1 MSARGEFSVIIA
13 GLVAVSGI
21 LPPTFKHSLRPTFS
35 LPRSLP
41 FLHAK
46 EPIGWWWSSDPDAYA
61 HRRAPNIALAATTA
75 TVFVLSVAMA
85 PTTSAHA
92 DLQVSTPADGESL
105 DIAPEEIRLTFSEE
119 LFEELVEIS
128 ILDAAG
134 DLYSTIEV
142 EQTPPPGTDV
152 IFPWP
157 TQAPPGEYSI
167 AYRVVSADGHPVT
180 GTISFS
186 YAATAPEPSTPEHA
200 RHRPTAR
207 PLRSHQL
214 LRHHLLRRHPSRQ
227 HLPHPLLPN
236 LNIVKHRFIV
246 WHAPRG
252 TRCRAS
258 RRYRYLGDHCRAR
271 QRN

>member
-1 MSARGEFSVIIA
+1 VRQSF
-13 GLVAVSGI
+13 
-21 LPPTFKHSLRPTFS
+21 
-35 LPRSLP
+35 
-41 FLHAK
+41 
-46 EPIGWWWSSDPDAYA
+46 
-61 HRRAPNIALAATTA
+61 ALAATTVM
-75 TVFVLSVAMA
+75 VFLLSLSIA
-85 PTTSAHA
+85 PTAFAHA
-92 DLQVSTPADGESL
+92 DLQVSTPKEGESL
-105 DIAPEEIRLTFSEE
+105 EIAPEEIRLTFSEE

-186 YAATAPEPSTPEHA
+186 YAATAPQPSPSDTAPQPTTSDSTPSA
-200 RHRPTAR
+200 KSSTPSAPPTASSATESSTSSSTDSSSGT
-207 PLRSHQL
+207 PLVILGVVL
-214 LRHHLLRRHPSRQ
+214 L
-227 HLPHPLLPN
+227 
-236 LNIVKHRFIV
+236 
-246 WHAPRG
+246 
-252 TRCRAS
+252 
-258 RRYRYLGDHCRAR
+258 LGVIATSAIIARAR

>member
-1 MSARGEFSVIIA
+1 MVGAAAWTRT
-13 GLVAVSGI
+13 LVDV
-21 LPPTFKHSLRPTFS
+21 
-35 LPRSLP
+35 
-41 FLHAK
+41 
-46 EPIGWWWSSDPDAYA
+46 
-61 HRRAPNIALAATTA
+61 HRNIALAATTA

-105 DIAPEEIRLTFSEE
+105 EIAPEEIRLTFSEE

-157 TQAPPGEYSI
+157 TQAPPGDYSI

-186 YAATAPEPSTPEHA
+186 YAATAVEPSTPEPSPSDIA
-200 RHRPTAR
+200 PQPTPSDSTPSAESSTPAASPASSSPTASA
-207 PLRSHQL
+207 PSPSSATESSTSSSTDSSSGTTLVVLGVVL
-214 LRHHLLRRHPSRQ
+214 L
-227 HLPHPLLPN
+227 
-236 LNIVKHRFIV
+236 
-246 WHAPRG
+246 
-252 TRCRAS
+252 
-258 RRYRYLGDHCRAR
+258 LGVIATSAIIARAR

>member
-1 MSARGEFSVIIA
+1 MVVGTTARTRT
-13 GLVAVSGI
+13 LVDV
-21 LPPTFKHSLRPTFS
+21 H
-35 LPRSLP
+35 
-41 FLHAK
+41 
-46 EPIGWWWSSDPDAYA
+46 WS
-61 HRRAPNIALAATTA
+61 IALAVKTA

-85 PTTSAHA
+85 PTASAHA
-92 DLQVSTPADGESL
+92 DLQVSTPEDGESL
-105 DIAPEEIRLTFSEE
+105 EIAPEEIRLTFSEE

-186 YAATAPEPSTPEHA
+186 YAATAVEPSPSDTAPQPTPSDSTPSTESSTPA
-200 RHRPTAR
+200 ASPAVSAPSESPANESSTSSSTDSSSGTT
-207 PLRSHQL
+207 LVVLGVVL
-214 LRHHLLRRHPSRQ
+214 L
-227 HLPHPLLPN
+227 
-236 LNIVKHRFIV
+236 
-246 WHAPRG
+246 
-252 TRCRAS
+252 
-258 RRYRYLGDHCRAR
+258 LGVIATSAIIARAR

>member
-1 MSARGEFSVIIA
+1 MVVGATAWTRT
-13 GLVAVSGI
+13 LVDV
-21 LPPTFKHSLRPTFS
+21 
-35 LPRSLP
+35 
-41 FLHAK
+41 
-46 EPIGWWWSSDPDAYA
+46 
-61 HRRAPNIALAATTA
+61 HRNIALAATTA

-157 TQAPPGEYSI
+157 AQAPPGDYSI

-186 YAATAPEPSTPEHA
+186 YAATAVEPSTPEPSPSDSTPSA
-200 RHRPTAR
+200 ESSTPAASPATESSTSSSTDSSSGT
-207 PLRSHQL
+207 PL
-214 LRHHLLRRHPSRQ
+214 
-227 HLPHPLLPN
+227 
-236 LNIVKHRFIV
+236 VV
-246 WHAPRG
+246 
-252 TRCRAS
+252 
-258 RRYRYLGDHCRAR
+258 LGVVLILGVIATSAIIARAR

>member
-1 MSARGEFSVIIA
+1 MVVGATTWTRT
-13 GLVAVSGI
+13 LVDVN
-21 LPPTFKHSLRPTFS
+21 R
-35 LPRSLP
+35 
-41 FLHAK
+41 
-46 EPIGWWWSSDPDAYA
+46 
-61 HRRAPNIALAATTA
+61 NIALAATTA
-75 TVFVLSVAMA
+75 MLFLLSVLMA
-85 PTTSAHA
+85 PTASTHA
-92 DLQVSTPADGESL
+92 DLQVSTPEDGESL
-105 DIAPEEIRLTFSEE
+105 EIAPEEIRLTFSEE

-186 YAATAPEPSTPEHA
+186 YAATAPEPSTPEPTPSDSTPSTESSTPA
-200 RHRPTAR
+200 ASPAASSPTASAPSPSSATESSTSSSTDSASGT
-207 PLRSHQL
+207 PLVILGVVL
-214 LRHHLLRRHPSRQ
+214 L
-227 HLPHPLLPN
+227 
-236 LNIVKHRFIV
+236 
-246 WHAPRG
+246 
-252 TRCRAS
+252 
-258 RRYRYLGDHCRAR
+258 LGVIATSAIIARAR

>member
-1 MSARGEFSVIIA
+1 MVVGTTARTRT
-13 GLVAVSGI
+13 LVDV
-21 LPPTFKHSLRPTFS
+21 H
-35 LPRSLP
+35 
-41 FLHAK
+41 
-46 EPIGWWWSSDPDAYA
+46 WS
-61 HRRAPNIALAATTA
+61 IALAVTTA
-75 TVFVLSVAMA
+75 TVFVLSVAMT
-85 PTTSAHA
+85 PTASAHA
-92 DLQVSTPADGESL
+92 DLQVSTPEDGESL
-105 DIAPEEIRLTFSEE
+105 EIAPEEIRLTFSEE

-186 YAATAPEPSTPEHA
+186 YAATAPEPNPSDTAPEPTPSDSTPSTQSSTPPPSPAVSAPSESPA
-200 RHRPTAR
+200 NESSTSSSTDSSSGT
-207 PLRSHQL
+207 PLVVLGVVL
-214 LRHHLLRRHPSRQ
+214 LLGVIATSAI
-227 HLPHPLLPN
+227 
-236 LNIVKHRFIV
+236 IV
-246 WHAPRG
+246 
-252 TRCRAS
+252 
-258 RRYRYLGDHCRAR
+258 RAR

>member
-1 MSARGEFSVIIA
+1 V
-13 GLVAVSGI
+13 
-21 LPPTFKHSLRPTFS
+21 H
-35 LPRSLP
+35 
-41 FLHAK
+41 
-46 EPIGWWWSSDPDAYA
+46 WS
-61 HRRAPNIALAATTA
+61 IALAVTTA

-85 PTTSAHA
+85 PTASAHA
-92 DLQVSTPADGESL
+92 DLQVSTPEDGESL
-105 DIAPEEIRLTFSEE
+105 EIAPEEIRLTFSEE

-186 YAATAPEPSTPEHA
+186 YAPTASEPSALEPTPSDSTPSAESSTPA
-200 RHRPTAR
+200 SSAAASAPSAPPANESSTSSSTDSSSGT
-207 PLRSHQL
+207 PLVVLGVVL
-214 LRHHLLRRHPSRQ
+214 LLGVIATSAI
-227 HLPHPLLPN
+227 
-236 LNIVKHRFIV
+236 IV
-246 WHAPRG
+246 
-252 TRCRAS
+252 
-258 RRYRYLGDHCRAR
+258 RAR

>member
-1 MSARGEFSVIIA
+1 MVGATAWTRT
-13 GLVAVSGI
+13 LVDV
-21 LPPTFKHSLRPTFS
+21 
-35 LPRSLP
+35 
-41 FLHAK
+41 
-46 EPIGWWWSSDPDAYA
+46 
-61 HRRAPNIALAATTA
+61 HRNIALAATTA

-92 DLQVSTPADGESL
+92 NLQVSTPADGESL
-105 DIAPEEIRLTFSEE
+105 EIAPEEIRLTFSEE

-157 TQAPPGEYSI
+157 TQAPPGDYSI

-186 YAATAPEPSTPEHA
+186 YAATAVEPSPSDTAPQPTPSDSTPSAESSTPA
-200 RHRPTAR
+200 ASPATESSTSSSTDSSSGTT
-207 PLRSHQL
+207 LVVLGVVL
-214 LRHHLLRRHPSRQ
+214 L
-227 HLPHPLLPN
+227 
-236 LNIVKHRFIV
+236 
-246 WHAPRG
+246 
-252 TRCRAS
+252 
-258 RRYRYLGDHCRAR
+258 LGVIATSAIIARAR

>member
-1 MSARGEFSVIIA
+1 MVVGATAWTRT
-13 GLVAVSGI
+13 LVDV
-21 LPPTFKHSLRPTFS
+21 
-35 LPRSLP
+35 
-41 FLHAK
+41 
-46 EPIGWWWSSDPDAYA
+46 
-61 HRRAPNIALAATTA
+61 HRNIALTVTTA

-128 ILDAAG
+128 ILNAAG

-157 TQAPPGEYSI
+157 AQAPPGDYSI

-186 YAATAPEPSTPEHA
+186 YAATAQEPSTPE
-200 RHRPTAR
+200 PTPSDSTPSAESST
-207 PLRSHQL
+207 PAASPATESSTSSSTDSSSGTTLVVLGGVL
-214 LRHHLLRRHPSRQ
+214 L
-227 HLPHPLLPN
+227 
-236 LNIVKHRFIV
+236 
-246 WHAPRG
+246 
-252 TRCRAS
+252 
-258 RRYRYLGDHCRAR
+258 LGVIATSAIIARAR